1 MNNNDELLDLF
12 FSNAFVRCFKHVFHH
27 TDHSPVTVFILKSW
41 HRLLK
46 LNYSN
51 KLLVGTLAL
60 IVISSSFG
68 NVFAQNG
75 LLPDGYDTG
84 RYSFADPSGQGARE
98 GAPTDDRYRP
108 YSSENTSNQSPNV
121 ATFGVEASLLDGCNC
136 VVFRLDD
143 VQDYWLSDVQVT
155 VMDQFVQKNQYLS
168 AGPIVG
174 LFGADANVVNK
185 AIAGYNSG
193 LFEIFVHGWDHVD
206 YSTLNLATQ
215 TSTLQDSQNK
225 LQLLFGS
232 PSTVFIPPFN
242 TFNTDTLTSLQS
254 TGFNIISA
262 AEWSDSYPYFIADGS
277 SDIVDSNGVY
287 HLPESI
293 GFTDWIDGAPVQ
305 VPNSQILAAID
316 SSIASKGYA
325 VVTVHSQ
332 EFAQVQGGSEIN
344 VVDQSKLSNLNSII
358 DGVIAKNYPIRTFSQ
373 VVEFNQSPPQDTES
387 PVIAAHSDVN
397 AAATS
402 QSGATVSYTSP
413 ATSDNIDAPGV
424 ATCSPLSDTTF
435 AIGTT
440 TVTCNATD
448 TAGNPAIPTTFDVIV
463 SEVPDTESPVIAAH
477 SDVNAAATSQSGATV
492 SYTSPATSDN
502 IDAPGVATCSPLS
515 DTTFAIGTTTVTCN
529 ATDTAGNPAI
539 PTTFDVIVSEVPDAQ
554 TPIAGWRSSQ
564 YGDYLP
570 TGHDQS
576 DPDYWTSVAQQMSA
590 KFQGFTPGGV
600 LVIGEIDGAPGTAT
614 STFLPFPKPTGTY
627 PNVNF
632 GTTDVIEP
640 LLDAYDSAGL
650 KVFLQVESADADIPM
665 LMNLIMD
672 RYKHHPSVIGF
683 GVDVEWY
690 HEAQFPGFGR
700 PVTDSEVNAWAAQ
713 VKTFDPNYD
722 LMIKHWDFAYL
733 SNARPDNVLFLT
745 DSENVGSLSVITNE
759 YIAWIDHFGD
769 SQVGF
774 QIGYPSDISW
784 WGSLNDPAS
793 EIINPVITARPNANI
808 GAIFWVDFSVLA
820 AFPDIGNPAITIND
834 VTQTEGNSGTK
845 NFVFTVTRSVNTP
858 AISVQY
864 QTVDDNAIAPID
876 YTSIPLT
883 TLNFADNGSLTQTIT
898 VSVNGDSTVESNEAF
913 NINLSNCVG
922 CTNAD
927 NQGVGTITNDDSP
940 PQDTESPVIAA
951 HSDVNAAATSQSGAT
966 VSYTSPATSDNID
979 APGVATCS
987 PLSDTTFA
995 IGTTTVTCNATDTAG
1010 NPAIPTTFDVIV
1022 SEVPDTESPVIAAH
1036 SDVNAAAT
1044 SQSGATV
1051 SYTSPAT
1058 SDNIDAPGVAICSP
1072 LSDTTFAI
1080 GTTTVTCNATD
1091 TAGNPAIPTTFDVI
1105 VSDVP
1110 VNPILFSDTFESGF
1124 AKWTETGEGDWKL
1137 ESPNEKQVPGH
1148 SSNLVAHSDNCD
1160 STCTITMSNSIDLSS
1175 SSSATLSF
1183 WRYVDNELDN
1193 GEYLKVE
1200 LYDGSQWNTISNWT
1214 NNAGDDDTWHQE
1226 TVNLDSYLDTSDFN
1240 VRFVTHESSNREI
1253 VEIDD
1258 VIIDT
1263 SDPSPFPQDTES
1275 PVIATHSDVN
1285 AAATSQSGATV
1296 SYTSPAT
1303 SDNIDAPGV
1312 ATCSPLSDTTFAI
1325 GTTTVTCN
1333 ATDTAGNPAI
1343 PTTFDVIVSEVPVNP
1358 ILFSDTFESGFAKWT
1373 ETGEGDWKLESP
1385 DEKQVPG
1392 HSSNLVVHSDNCDST
1407 CTITMSNSIDL
1418 SSSSSATLSFWRYVD
1433 KDLDNGEYLKVELY
1447 DGSQWNTISNWTNNA
1462 GDDDTWH
1469 QETVN
1474 LDSYLDTSDFNVRF
1488 VTHESHQKEIVEV
1501 DDVEITALS

>member
-1 MNNNDELLDLF
+1 MNNNDELLDLL
-12 FSNAFVRCFKHVFHH
+12 FSTAFVTCFKHVMCH

-41 HRLLK
+41 LRLLK

-98 GAPTDDRYRP
+98 GAPTDDGYRP
-108 YSSENTSNQSPNV
+108 YSSENTFNQSPNV

-185 AIAGYNSG
+185 AIAGYDSG

-206 YSTLNLATQ
+206 YTTLNLATQ

-232 PSTVFIPPFN
+232 TSTVFIPPFN
-242 TFNTDTLTSLQS
+242 TFNADTLTSLQS

-277 SDIVDSNGVY
+277 SDVVDSNGVY

-424 ATCSPLSDTTF
+424 ATCSPLSGTTF
-435 AIGTT
+435 AIGAT

-463 SEVPDTESPVIAAH
+463 SDVPDTEI
-477 SDVNAAATSQSGATV
+477 Q
-492 SYTSPATSDN
+492 
-502 IDAPGVATCSPLS
+502 
-515 DTTFAIGTTTVTCN
+515 
-529 ATDTAGNPAI
+529 
-539 PTTFDVIVSEVPDAQ
+539 
-554 TPIAGWRSSQ
+554 IAGWRSSQ

-576 DPDYWTSVAQQMSA
+576 DPDYWISVAQQMSA
-590 KFQGFTPGGV
+590 KFPEFSPGGV
-600 LVIGEIDGAPGTAT
+600 LVIGEIDGAPGSAT

-640 LLDAYDSAGL
+640 LLDVYDGAGL

-722 LMIKHWDFAYL
+722 LMIKHWDFVYL

-808 GAIFWVDFSVLA
+808 GAIFWVDFSVLE
-820 AFPDIGNPAITIND
+820 AFPDTNNPTITIND
-834 VTQTEGNSGTK
+834 VAQTEGNSGTK

-864 QTVDDNAIAPID
+864 QTVDDDAIAPID
-876 YTSIPLT
+876 YTSISLT
-883 TLNFADNGSLTQTIT
+883 TLNFADNGPLTQTIT
-898 VSVNGDSTVESNEAF
+898 VSVNGDDTVESNEAF

-940 PQDTESPVIAA
+940 PPDTESPVIAA

-987 PLSDTTFA
+987 PLSGTTFA
-995 IGTTTVTCNATDTAG
+995 IGA
-1010 NPAIPTTFDVIV
+1010 
-1022 SEVPDTESPVIAAH
+1022 
-1036 SDVNAAAT
+1036 
-1044 SQSGATV
+1044 
-1051 SYTSPAT
+1051 
-1058 SDNIDAPGVAICSP
+1058 
-1072 LSDTTFAI
+1072 
-1080 GTTTVTCNATD
+1080 TTVTCNATD

-1105 VSDVP
+1105 VSD
-1110 VNPILFSDTFESGF
+1110 
-1124 AKWTETGEGDWKL
+1124 
-1137 ESPNEKQVPGH
+1137 
-1148 SSNLVAHSDNCD
+1148 
-1160 STCTITMSNSIDLSS
+1160 
-1175 SSSATLSF
+1175 
-1183 WRYVDNELDN
+1183 
-1193 GEYLKVE
+1193 
-1200 LYDGSQWNTISNWT
+1200 
-1214 NNAGDDDTWHQE
+1214 
-1226 TVNLDSYLDTSDFN
+1226 
-1240 VRFVTHESSNREI
+1240 
-1253 VEIDD
+1253 
-1258 VIIDT
+1258 
-1263 SDPSPFPQDTES
+1263 
-1275 PVIATHSDVN
+1275 
-1285 AAATSQSGATV
+1285 
-1296 SYTSPAT
+1296 
-1303 SDNIDAPGV
+1303 
-1312 ATCSPLSDTTFAI
+1312 
-1325 GTTTVTCN
+1325 
-1333 ATDTAGNPAI
+1333 
-1343 PTTFDVIVSEVPVNP
+1343 VPVNP

-1433 KDLDNGEYLKVELY
+1433 NELDNGEYLKVELY
-1447 DGSQWNTISNWTNNA
+1447 DGTQWNTISNWTNNA

-1474 LDSYLDTSDFNVRF
+1474 LDSYLDTSDFNLRFVTHESHNREIVEIDDVIIDTTDSLPFPADTESPVIAAHSDVNAAATSQSGATVSYTSPATSDNIDAPGVATCSPLSGTTFAIGATTVTCNASDAAENPAIPTTFDVIVSDVPVNPILFSDTFESGFAKWTETGEGDWKLESPDEKQVPGHSSNLVVHSDNCDSTCTITMSNSIDLSSSSSATLSFWRYVDNELDNGEYLKVELYDGTQWNTISNWTNNAGDDDTWHQETVNLDSYLDTSDFNLRF